1 MEISGKAVKLEGGGA
16 EGKYLGALS
25 LLATL
30 FFMWGF
36 ITVLNDAL
44 IPHLKAVFVM
54 NNAQSALI
62 QFSFFMAYGIFSIPA
77 AKLVERLGYKAC
89 IVVGLAVMAAGC
101 LLFLPASNIPSY
113 NVFLGAMFV
122 VAGGI
127 TLLQVAAN
135 PYVSVLGPANT
146 SSMRLNLVQGLNS
159 FGTFLAP
166 AFGSFLILGR
176 STAGTASAGTTIT
189 LAERLQDAKAV
200 QAPYVGIAL
209 VLLVIAAAFWAM
221 RLPKISTHAETTE
234 ETKDSVWRHPMLALG
249 VIGIFVY
256 VGAEV
261 AIGSFMTSYIASPHV
276 LAATTEVAARYVSFY
291 WGGAMVGRFIGAAL
305 MRWVH
310 PGVILGVNAVC
321 AIAAVALSVFTS
333 GEPALWAIVSV
344 GFFNSIMFPT
354 IFTLAIKGL
363 GPLTG
368 RGSGYLIMAIVGGAV
383 VPYLQG
389 QLADHIGL
397 TLSYLTAAPCY
408 LFVLYFAWQ
417 ARRGDVQAPAAE
429 QKAARAA
436 H

>member
-1 MEISGKAVKLEGGGA
+1 MEISGKAVKLEGGEGS
-16 EGKYLGALS
+16 GKYFWPLS

-62 QFSFFMAYGIFSIPA
+62 QFCFFMAYGIFSIPA
-77 AKLVERLGYKAC
+77 AKLVERIGYKTS
-89 IVVGLAVMAAGC
+89 IVVGLSVMAVGC

-113 NVFLGAMFV
+113 YVFLAAMFV

-135 PYVSVLGPANT
+135 PYVSVLGPAKT
-146 SSMRLNLVQGLNS
+146 SSVRLNLVQGLNS

-166 AFGSFLILGR
+166 AFGSLLILGR
-176 STAGTASAGTTIT
+176 STTGTSAAGTTIT
-189 LAERLQDAKAV
+189 LAQRLQDAKAV
-200 QAPYVGIAL
+200 QAPYAGIAL
-209 VLLVIAAAFWAM
+209 VLLAIAAAFWAM
-221 RLPKISTHAETTE
+221 RLPKITTHAETAE
-234 ETKDSVWRHPMLALG
+234 PTKESVWRHPMLRLG

-256 VGAEV
+256 FGAEV
-261 AIGSFMTSYIASPHV
+261 AIGSFMTNYIASPHV
-276 LAATTEVAARYVSFY
+276 LGVTTAEAARYVSFY
-291 WGGAMVGRFIGAAL
+291 WGGAMVGRFVGAAL
-305 MRWVH
+305 MRWIH

-321 AIAAVALSVFTS
+321 AIAAVTLSVFTS
-333 GEPALWAIVSV
+333 GETALWTIVSV
-344 GFFNSIMFPT
+344 GVFNSIMFPT

-368 RGSGYLIMAIVGGAV
+368 RGSGYLITAIIGGAV

-389 QLADHIGL
+389 QLADRFVGL
-397 TLSYLTAAPCY
+397 TLSYLIASPCY
-408 LFVLYFAWQ
+408 LFIVYFAWR
-417 ARRGDVQAPAAE
+417 ARGTGERTAAVE
-429 QKAARAA
+429 QKAAALP
-436 H
+436 

>member
-1 MEISGKAVKLEGGGA
+1 MPIAPGA
-16 EGKYLGALS
+16 PSAAASSEPQGRYLWPLIF
-25 LLATL
+25 LASL

-62 QFSFFMAYGIFSIPA
+62 QFCFFMAYGIFSIPA
-77 AKLVERLGYKAC
+77 AKLVEWIGYKTS

-113 NVFLGAMFV
+113 YVFLAAMFV

-135 PYVSVLGPANT
+135 PYVSVLGPAKT

-166 AFGSFLILGR
+166 AFGSLLILGR
-176 STAGTASAGTTIT
+176 STTGTSKAGAVIT
-189 LAERLQDAKAV
+189 LAERMQDAKAV
-200 QAPYVGIAL
+200 QAPYVGIAI
-209 VLLVIAAAFWAM
+209 VLLVIAAGFWVM
-221 RLPKISTHAETTE
+221 RLPKVSTHAETAEAKRDT
-234 ETKDSVWRHPMLALG
+234 VWRHPMLALG
-249 VIGIFVY
+249 VIGIFLY

-261 AIGSFMTSYIASPHV
+261 AIGSFMTNYIASPHV
-276 LAATTEVAARYVSFY
+276 LGATTEVAARYVSFY
-291 WGGAMVGRFIGAAL
+291 WGGAMVGRFVGAAL
-305 MRWVH
+305 MRWIH

-321 AIAAVALSVFTS
+321 AVVAIALSVFTT
-333 GEPALWAIVSV
+333 GDAALWAIVSV

-389 QLADHIGL
+389 QLADRFGL
-397 TLSYLTAAPCY
+397 TASFLTSAPCY
-408 LFVLYFAWQ
+408 LFILYFALKSFG
-417 ARRGDVQAPAAE
+417 RRELDAEAGEPAL
-429 QKAARAA
+429 AA